1 MNEIKVDV
9 AVRSLLLLT
18 CDLRGGSFRRRSS
31 SMDTPWTSAW
41 FYQRMLGQAWPLRRP
56 A

>member
-9 AVRSLLLLT
+9 AVRSLLLLPRE
-18 CDLRGGSFRRRSS
+18 LRGGSFRRRSS
-31 SMDTPWTSAW
+31 SMGAPWTSAW
-41 FYQRMLGQAWPLRRP
+41 FYQRMLSQAWPLRRH